1 MPEPELRIKLPEKL
15 LPILES
21 RHRYIV
27 LYGGRGGAKSWAT
40 AITLLL
46 RGYRDRLLI
55 LCTREVQNTIKDSV
69 HRLLAD
75 TIGRLKLDAF
85 YEIQKDCI
93 IGRNGTRFIFKG
105 LRHNIAE
112 IKSTEGV
119 DICWLEEAQAV
130 SRESWGVLI
139 PTIRREGSQFFVVFN
154 PDQETDP
161 TYKDFIISERE
172 NSLVIHVNYWD
183 NPFFHAVLRKEM
195 EWDKKNDYE
204 KYLHVWEGRT
214 RASSDAQVFR
224 GKFTVEAFEAPE
236 DAQFYYGADWG
247 FSQDPTALVRCFVN
261 EKTLLIDYEAY
272 GVGVDI
278 DKTPEMFDAVP
289 GARKSIITA
298 DSARPETISYMR
310 KNGFPHIRSAKK
322 GKGSV
327 VDGVTLLR
335 SFEKIIIHPRCQH
348 TIDEFKLYSYK
359 TDRIT
364 GEVLPVLEDR
374 NNHCIDALRYS
385 IENIGRTLKASK
397 ISLGALGL

>member
-1 MPEPELRIKLPEKL
+1 
-15 LPILES
+15 
-21 RHRYIV
+21 
-27 LYGGRGGAKSWAT
+27 
-40 AITLLL
+40 
-46 RGYRDRLLI
+46 
-55 LCTREVQNTIKDSV
+55 
-69 HRLLAD
+69 
-75 TIGRLKLDAF
+75 
-85 YEIQKDCI
+85 
-93 IGRNGTRFIFKG
+93 
-105 LRHNIAE
+105 
-112 IKSTEGV
+112 
-119 DICWLEEAQAV
+119 
-130 SRESWGVLI
+130 
-139 PTIRREGSQFFVVFN
+139 VFN

-161 TYKDFIISERE
+161 TYKDFIISKRGDA
-172 NSLVIHVNYWD
+172 LVINVNYWD
-183 NPFFHAVLRKEM
+183 NPFFPDVLRREM

-204 KYLHVWEGRT
+204 KYLHVWEGQT

-224 GKFTVEAFEAPE
+224 GKFSVEAFEAPE

-261 EKTLLIDYEAY
+261 EKTLLVDYEAY

-278 DKTPEMFDAVP
+278 DKTPEMFDSVP

-327 VDGVTLLR
+327 VDGITLLR
-335 SFEKIIIHPRCQH
+335 AFEKIIIHPRCQH